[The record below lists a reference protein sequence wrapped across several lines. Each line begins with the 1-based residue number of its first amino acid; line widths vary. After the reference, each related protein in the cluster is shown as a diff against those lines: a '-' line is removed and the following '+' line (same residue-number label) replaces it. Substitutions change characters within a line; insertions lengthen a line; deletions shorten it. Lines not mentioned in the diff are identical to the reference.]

1 MSDELQ
7 NQSDETLVTQDLI
20 VRSAGFLRV
29 PRAFRKKYPNCIG
42 KETATPIATERYN
55 QDGTISLIYTWKK
68 DELKE
73 RKVEEKPKKEKREN

>member
-1 MSDELQ
+1 MSDEPQ
-7 NQSDETLVTQDLI
+7 NQSEETLVSQDLI

-73 RKVEEKPKKEKREN
+73 REVKTKEQKPKKE